1 MLVIFYQLGFDKEA
15 VHDGKSNLYSFEKN
29 GKKHS
34 LHPFRGKQEE
44 VNSQLMMMTNKRIVN
59 DWKVEYEVK
68 IISQVYLSNNFQAEM
83 TNEVCS
89 DWLKEGMDHK
99 ECLMQVWN

>member
-1 MLVIFYQLGFDKEA
+1 M
-15 VHDGKSNLYSFEKN
+15 HDGKSNLYSFEKN

-59 DWKVEYEVK
+59 DWKDKDAIKV
-68 IISQVYLSNNFQAEM
+68 ISQVNDFEIIM
-83 TNEVCS
+83 TNKVCT
-89 DWLKEGMDHK
+89 DWLKERTNQQEMSNASM
-99 ECLMQVWN
+99 ELMEEV